1 MSDLSE
7 RLRYATRDVV
17 TGQRLNPGSYGHA
30 PIADLE
36 EAADEIERLT
46 ESNAIWQEV
55 AKEVTDVAGVNTL
68 IHVPAEIERL
78 QKVKELAALRKQK
91 QIAVDALFSIC
102 QSDWGI
108 GHSLAKPAH
117 KAIKELA
124 ALEGDADD
132 RP

>member
-30 PIADLE
+30 PIEDLE
-36 EAADEIERLT
+36 
-46 ESNAIWQEV
+46 
-55 AKEVTDVAGVNTL
+55 EVTDVAGVNTL